1 MSVASISTGQVRS
14 RFVGVWILQVVVA
27 LAFLAAGAAKLAAAP
42 FMVQLFDQIG
52 IGQWFRIVTGVVE
65 IVGAVSLIHPRLAS
79 IGGLWLGFTMFFAVL
94 THLFVLHTS
103 PAPAV
108 VLGLLNLLIAYL
120 RRDEL
125 VRLIETTGK
134 LVR

>member
-52 IGQWFRIVTGVVE
+52 LGQWFRVVTGVAE
-65 IVGAVSLIHPRLAS
+65 IFGAAALVHPRLAS
-79 IGGLWLGFTMFFAVL
+79 FGGLWLGITMFFAVL

-108 VLGLLNLLIAYL
+108 LLGFLNLLIAYL
-120 RRDEL
+120 RRDDLVWL
-125 VRLIETTGK
+125 VRISTT
-134 LVR
+134 LV

>member
-1 MSVASISTGQVRS
+1 
-14 RFVGVWILQVVVA
+14 
-27 LAFLAAGAAKLAAAP
+27 
-42 FMVQLFDQIG
+42 
-52 IGQWFRIVTGVVE
+52 
-65 IVGAVSLIHPRLAS
+65 
-79 IGGLWLGFTMFFAVL
+79 MFFAVL

-125 VRLIETTGK
+125 VWLIETTGT